1 MQEQIN
7 SLSYRMLFLNTLA
20 FTICFA
26 VWTFNGVMVTYL
38 TDNGIFEW
46 GPVEIGWLLGI
57 PILTGAIFRLPLG
70 ILTDKYGGK
79 WIFAAL
85 LLFCAIPMYLISF
98 ADSFMF
104 YAVLSFFFGF
114 AGAGF
119 AVGIGY
125 TSVWFP
131 KSWQGRALGIFGAGN
146 AGAALTTL
154 LAPTLLNNF
163 TANGLNPENWR
174 LLPQYYA
181 GVLVVMALVFM
192 FFSVNKKSNAP
203 ARTMA
208 VILKPLQSIRVWRF
222 GFYYFLVFGC
232 FVAFAQWLVPYFV
245 NVYGASLVVAGLFA
259 SLFSF
264 PSGVIRVLGGWMS
277 DKLGARR
284 VMLGTFRWSI
294 ILAALLMV
302 PKMDII
308 TPGKGIM
315 ATQAGEVSGVTDQ
328 AIEVGNRNYALAS
341 KDDAMERMNDPSAA
355 ASFLPHKY
363 SWQEPV
369 VRPGQEVGKKELLAK
384 GVTQISFEANMWVY
398 AVLVL
403 LIGIVWGIGK
413 AGVYRFI
420 PDYFPNEVGTVG
432 GMVGVIGGLGGFVC
446 PILFGYLLDWTG
458 LWTSSWIL
466 MFILSVVCLFWMLRV
481 TRNIVKTESP
491 EIAHKIDRVE

>member
-1 MQEQIN
+1 MQENIN

-38 TDNGIFEW
+38 VDNSIFEW
-46 GPVEIGWLLGI
+46 GPIEIGWLLGI
-57 PILTGAIFRLPLG
+57 PILTGAVLRLPLG
-70 ILTDKYGGK
+70 IITDKYGGK
-79 WIFAAL
+79 WIFAGL
-85 LLFCAIPMYLISF
+85 LLFCAIPMYLI
-98 ADSFMF
+98 AYVDSFIF

-131 KSWQGRALGIFGAGN
+131 KNWQGRALGIFGAGN

-154 LAPTLLNNF
+154 LAPTLLNRF
-163 TANGLNPENWR
+163 TDHGSNPENWR

-181 GVLVVMALVFM
+181 GVLVLMAFIFIL
-192 FFSVNKKSNAP
+192 FSVNKKTGAP
-203 ARTMA
+203 ARTMGQ
-208 VILKPLQSIRVWRF
+208 ILKPLQSIRVWRF

-232 FVAFAQWLVPYFV
+232 FIAFAQWLVPYFV

-277 DKLGARR
+277 DKIGARR
-284 VMLGTFRWSI
+284 VMLGTFRWSV

-302 PKMDII
+302 PRMDII

-315 ATQAGEVSGVTDQ
+315 AERAGQVQSVSDREIIVEEKSYG
-328 AIEVGNRNYALAS
+328 LAS
-341 KDDAMERMNDPSAA
+341 KALANQKMEDPNTL
-355 ASFLPHKY
+355 ASFLPQKY
-363 SWQEPV
+363 NWQEPV
-369 VRPGQEVGKKELLAK
+369 VTEGQQVVKKELLAK

-398 AVLVL
+398 AILVL

-466 MFILSVVCLFWMLRV
+466 MFILSVLCLYWMLQV
-481 TRNIVKTESP
+481 TRKLIKAESP
-491 EIAHKIDRVE
+491 EIANKIDRVK